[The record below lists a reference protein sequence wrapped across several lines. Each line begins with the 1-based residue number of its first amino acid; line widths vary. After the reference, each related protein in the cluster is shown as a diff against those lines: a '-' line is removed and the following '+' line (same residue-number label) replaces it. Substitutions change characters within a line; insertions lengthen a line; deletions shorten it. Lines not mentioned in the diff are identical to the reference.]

1 MYLLGLSSNLWQGIN
16 DRGLDLI
23 VGDGGYEQLAHGA
36 RTGISWLCAEYAA
49 CISVATF
56 GHSFGG
62 SAVKTMELEN
72 IFALIGFRCSCQIVV
87 FMLLGNAKA
96 FEVGSCNRLV

>member
-1 MYLLGLSSNLWQGIN
+1 MTAVLTLLLERGGMSSWHTGPVQ
-16 DRGLDLI
+16 
-23 VGDGGYEQLAHGA
+23 
-36 RTGISWLCAEYAA
+36 TGISWLCAEYAA

-62 SAVKTMELEN
+62 SAVKIMELEN
-72 IFALIGFRCSCQIVV
+72 LFALIGFRCSCQIVV

>member
-1 MYLLGLSSNLWQGIN
+1 MTAVLTLLLE
-16 DRGLDLI
+16 R
-23 VGDGGYEQLAHGA
+23 GGYEQLAHGA
-36 RTGISWLCAEYAA
+36 STGIRWLGAEYAA

-72 IFALIGFRCSCQIVV
+72 LFALIGFRCSCQVVV